1 MSNTRKRLEALTA
14 GLSLP
19 ELAPAKDAPQLPQ
32 SALSEAQA
40 EPALVH
46 HTEPE
51 VKFPPARP
59 AMGLPRTG
67 PGQMLAFRGQMQ
79 AVEGELSSLREKLN
93 LHQDS
98 LPTKRLDPKLVEP
111 SRWANRHEDSFKSAE
126 FAGLK
131 ADVEKAGGN
140 VQPILVR
147 SHAQRAGHY
156 ELVFGHRRHR
166 ACLELGIPVLAMI
179 WTDELPDAELFAA
192 MDRENRE
199 REDLSPFEQGSMYR
213 RALEEGLFPTQ
224 RRLAEQLGVSHTWIQ
239 KTLRV
244 AQLPLAIL
252 ECFKSPLEVTCRQAE
267 LIQGSLD
274 KDTRGVL
281 KRAEK
286 LRGQHLAASAVVS
299 RLLESKPLAKAQY
312 LDVKSGEKLLGKATL
327 SADGGLTIELKVAA
341 LTGTSNEEIL
351 QAMRST
357 LEKLKKPVG

>member
-19 ELAPAKDAPQLPQ
+19 DLAPAKDAQKTTERI
-32 SALSEAQA
+32 EAEGQG
-40 EPALVH
+40 EPTPAPRG
-46 HTEPE
+46 EPE

-59 AMGLPRTG
+59 ITGQPRTG

-79 AVEGELSSLREKLN
+79 AVEGELSTLREKLS

-98 LPTKRLDPKLVEP
+98 LPTKRLDPKIIEP
-111 SRWANRHEDSFKSAE
+111 SHWANRHGDSFKTAE

-131 ADVEKAGGN
+131 ADIEKAGGN

-147 SHAQRAGHY
+147 PMGQKEGRY

-166 ACLELGIPVLAMI
+166 ASLELGIPVLAMI
-179 WTDELPDAELFAA
+179 WTDDLPDAELFAA

-224 RRLAEQLGVSHTWIQ
+224 RRMAEQLGVSHTWIQ

-244 AQLPLAIL
+244 AQLPSAII
-252 ECFKSPLEVTCRQAE
+252 ECFKSPLDVTCRQAE
-267 LIQGSLD
+267 VIQVGLD
-274 KDTRGVL
+274 KDSRGVL

-286 LRGQHLAASAVVS
+286 LRGQQLAASTVVN
-299 RLLESKPLAKAQY
+299 RLLDNKPPTKAQQMEVRAG
-312 LDVKSGEKLLGKATL
+312 DKLLGRATL
-327 SADGGLTIELKVAA
+327 GSDGGMTIDLRGEAVGRA
-341 LTGTSNEEIL
+341 SNEEIL
-351 QAMRST
+351 QAMRAI
-357 LEKLKKPVG
+357 LEKINRDPG